1 MKTILVIS
9 VLVLLSVP
17 TWAQESGLTLDEAL
31 LLAAERYPI
40 LQAVGLEA
48 EAAVQRADQA
58 GAWLNPG
65 VFLRMESAPRK
76 GDVWGGSERIVGLSQ
91 DIAFSGRLGAAR
103 EVARFEA
110 GQLDQVRALTSREV
124 EAAVRTAHA
133 EALHARDA
141 LELWHEGVEVA
152 RHLLELASERV
163 AAGDAPRVD
172 EGRAHMELGA
182 AEAALGAARV
192 AEMDARNKLAATVG
206 IDLMEIG
213 AVAGELMTDPSIPDL
228 DELIARID
236 HSPRNL
242 LEGARVAT
250 EEARITEAS
259 RLRYPDLELEAGLR
273 TAPDGDSFDAGV
285 RLAVPLFDGGGAR
298 LSAAR
303 AEAAAAQWRAQS
315 QRRNLELA
323 VRRAHAELTVSVEG
337 ARLYSE
343 VVIPEAT
350 AAVRAAEAVY
360 AVGDADLT
368 DVLQIT
374 RDWIDARR
382 LQLDL
387 ILAEARARATL
398 VELL

>member
-65 VFLRMESAPRK
+65 VFLRMEGAPRK
-76 GDVWGGSERIVGLSQ
+76 GDAWGGSERILGVSQ

-110 GQLDQVRALTSREV
+110 GQLDQIRALTGREV